1 MRARG
6 SQLRPARP
14 PHSER
19 CLARESLA
27 TGMAELIQESMDNG
41 EQHLEELEEASLV
54 VGLAAEAEA
63 EAEVDRLAA
72 PGCRPGLRAKIS
84 AR

>member
-1 MRARG
+1 MAERA
-6 SQLRPARP
+6 Q
-14 PHSER
+14 
-19 CLARESLA
+19 ESLD
-27 TGMAELIQESMDNG
+27 SG
-41 EQHLEELEEASLV
+41 EEHLEALEEASLV

-72 PGCRPGLRAKIS
+72 PGCRPGLRAHIS